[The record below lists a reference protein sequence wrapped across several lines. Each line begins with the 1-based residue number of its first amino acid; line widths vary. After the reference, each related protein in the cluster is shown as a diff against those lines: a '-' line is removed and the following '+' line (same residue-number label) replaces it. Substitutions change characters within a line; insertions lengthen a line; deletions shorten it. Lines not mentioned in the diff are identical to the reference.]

1 MIHLIKNK
9 IHFSLKIVLV
19 FYFFSIISFNSNAY
33 KLGSFNRVGTGCSGE
48 SKLIEDK
55 DNLKIPLFLS
65 INTPN
70 QSLERAFERKTC
82 QFTLPIQL
90 EKNEKLQ
97 LVDISQKIK
106 LIAPKGYSIKSELS
120 AYFVGSKFKTPLVL
134 EVQDSEKNETL
145 KSKNLDMVSDC
156 GKDVILKGSLNAFVK
171 KQSNE
176 QNNKNLNALKDSQ
189 KSNSAASVSS
199 EELLIQLKSLTC
211 N

>member
-1 MIHLIKNK
+1 M

-19 FYFFSIISFNSNAY
+19 FYFFSIISIKGHTY

-48 SKLIEDK
+48 SKFIEDK

-176 QNNKNLNALKDSQ
+176 QNNKNSNALKDSQ